1 MPKRE
6 ASGAGAWTFYGLALA
21 GAGVPLAWCRLVA
34 DEYILPEVVLL
45 SAGLLLA
52 AAATAVVRRRELPS
66 LSTPLDRPLAA
77 VLLAT
82 FGLTLVR
89 DLTTGI
95 VAGCVLAA
103 LFAIFKRAV
112 PEEGD

>member
-1 MPKRE
+1 
-6 ASGAGAWTFYGLALA
+6 
-21 GAGVPLAWCRLVA
+21 
-34 DEYILPEVVLL
+34 
-45 SAGLLLA
+45 
-52 AAATAVVRRRELPS
+52 
-66 LSTPLDRPLAA
+66 

-103 LFAIFKRAV
+103 LFAVFKQSV